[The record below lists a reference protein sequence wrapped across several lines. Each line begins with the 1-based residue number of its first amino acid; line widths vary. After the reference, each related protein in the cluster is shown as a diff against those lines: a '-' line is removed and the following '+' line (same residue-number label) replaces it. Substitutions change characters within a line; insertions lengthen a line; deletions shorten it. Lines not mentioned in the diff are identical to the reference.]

1 MNSKDI
7 ARIFEEIANILAIK
21 GDNPFRIRAYE
32 KAAQNIESLGDEL
45 FTLIKEDKLTCVAG
59 IGKDLAD
66 KIKEIAKT
74 GKLKAYEDLKKEIPA
89 GVLDMLKIPGLGP
102 KTVHAIYQKLKIDTI
117 AKLERAAKEGTLAKL
132 EGVRAKTMEN
142 ILKGIELIKKGGE
155 RTPLYFAANI
165 AQEFLSQLK
174 KVKEVE
180 KIEAAGSLRRKKDT
194 VRDIDILV
202 TSKKPAK
209 VMDTFTSLPMVKR
222 VLAKGETKSSVIA
235 QQNNMQVD
243 LRVVEKNSFGSALL
257 YFTGSKQFNIK
268 TRQLAIKKGYKINEY
283 GVFKGEKCIAGKT
296 EEEIFSLMK
305 MAYVAP
311 ELRED
316 RGEIQAALKN
326 ALPKLVQLK
335 DIKGDLHVHSTYSD
349 GTMSI
354 EKIANIA
361 KDLGYEYIA
370 VTDHSQTLKVAHGLD
385 VKEVHKKIEDIK
397 NLNKKLK
404 GIRVLCGTE
413 VDILGDGKLDY
424 PDSLLKE
431 LDMVVAAIHSGFK
444 QSRHQLTMRTVSAC
458 KNKYVNIIAHPTGR
472 LWPERE
478 AYDIDLEAVNKAAR
492 DNKVALE
499 INCYH
504 NRLDLNDSHALA
516 AKHAKVKFALGTDAH
531 ILEQFHFMDLGVSVV
546 RRGWLEKKDVVNC
559 MKLEELLKWLKK

>member
-180 KIEAAGSLRRKKDT
+180 RIEAAGSLRRKKDT

-283 GVFKGEKCIAGKT
+283 GVF
-296 EEEIFSLMK
+296 
-305 MAYVAP
+305 
-311 ELRED
+311 
-316 RGEIQAALKN
+316 N
-326 ALPKLVQLK
+326 
-335 DIKGDLHVHSTYSD
+335 
-349 GTMSI
+349 
-354 EKIANIA
+354 
-361 KDLGYEYIA
+361 
-370 VTDHSQTLKVAHGLD
+370 
-385 VKEVHKKIEDIK
+385 
-397 NLNKKLK
+397 
-404 GIRVLCGTE
+404 
-413 VDILGDGKLDY
+413 
-424 PDSLLKE
+424 
-431 LDMVVAAIHSGFK
+431 
-444 QSRHQLTMRTVSAC
+444 
-458 KNKYVNIIAHPTGR
+458 
-472 LWPERE
+472 
-478 AYDIDLEAVNKAAR
+478 
-492 DNKVALE
+492 
-499 INCYH
+499 
-504 NRLDLNDSHALA
+504 
-516 AKHAKVKFALGTDAH
+516 
-531 ILEQFHFMDLGVSVV
+531 
-546 RRGWLEKKDVVNC
+546 
-559 MKLEELLKWLKK
+559 

>member
-1 MNSKDI
+1 MNSQDI
-7 ARIFEEIANILAIK
+7 ARVFKEIADILAIK
-21 GDNPFRIRAYE
+21 GENPFRIRAYE

-45 FTLIKEDKLTCVAG
+45 FTLIKEDKLTSVPG
-59 IGKDLAD
+59 IGADLAN
-66 KIKEIAKT
+66 KIKEIAES
-74 GKLKAYEDLKKEIPA
+74 GKLKAYEDLKKEIPP

-117 AKLERAAKEGTLAKL
+117 EKLENAAKKGTLAEL
-132 EGVRAKTMEN
+132 EGVRVKTMEN

-174 KVKEVE
+174 KVKEVD
-180 KIEAAGSLRRKKDT
+180 KIEAAGSLRRKKET
-194 VRDIDILV
+194 IRDIDILV
-202 TSKKPAK
+202 TSEEPAK
-209 VMDTFTSLPMVKR
+209 VMDTFTSLSMVKR

-243 LRVVEKNSFGSALL
+243 LRVVEKNCFGSALL

-268 TRQLAIKKGYKINEY
+268 MRQLAIKKGYKINEY
-283 GVFKGEKCIAGKT
+283 GVFKGEMRLAGKT
-296 EEEIFSLMK
+296 EEEIFSLLK

-316 RGEIQAALKN
+316 RGEVEAALKDS
-326 ALPKLVQLK
+326 LPKLVELK

-354 EKIANIA
+354 EKIANTA

-370 VTDHSQTLKVAHGLD
+370 VTDHSQTLKIAHGMD
-385 VKEVHKKIEDIK
+385 IKAVHKKIEELNK
-397 NLNKKLK
+397 LNKKLK
-404 GIRVLCGTE
+404 GIRVLCGME
-413 VDILGDGKLDY
+413 VDILSDGKLDY

-431 LDMVVAAIHSGFK
+431 LDIVVAAIHSGFK
-444 QSRHQLTMRTVSAC
+444 QSREQLTARTVAAC
-458 KNKYVNIIAHPTGR
+458 KSKYVHIISHPTGR
-472 LWPERE
+472 LWPERD
-478 AYDIDLEAVNKAAR
+478 AYDIDLEEVNRAAR

-516 AKHAKVKFALGTDAH
+516 AKHAKVKLALGTDAH
-531 ILEQFHFMDLGVSVV
+531 ILEQFRFMGLGVSVA
-546 RRGWLEKKDVVNC
+546 RRAWLEKKDVINC
-559 MKLEELLKWLKK
+559 MKLEDLLKWLKK